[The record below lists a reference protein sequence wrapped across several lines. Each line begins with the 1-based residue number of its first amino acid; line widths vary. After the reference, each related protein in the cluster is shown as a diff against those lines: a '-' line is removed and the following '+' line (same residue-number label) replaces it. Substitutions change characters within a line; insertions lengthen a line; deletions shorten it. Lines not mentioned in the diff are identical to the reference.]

1 MTVTVEKVVD
11 ATRWR
16 EILGCL
22 PAYDFGHTY
31 DFHRISQINGEG
43 EPVAF
48 SVIDSVTGPRGF
60 WPLLRRPIVGT
71 LDFDFTSVYGYAGPV
86 FAANADPDET
96 AALLIS
102 AIEKSGEVTLF
113 SRMHPLCA
121 GHLSKE
127 HIGLKISD
135 IVVIEVGDDED
146 VGRLYRG
153 GHRREIVKSLD
164 AGIQLEICEDK
175 KIVDE
180 FHDIYAEAMS
190 ALRADQFYYFDK
202 TYITSM
208 IESKDFDSIF
218 ITARLNGAPV
228 SSSMFIVT
236 GTTMQYYLSG
246 TASGY
251 RKLSPAK
258 AIIAEAH
265 KLAVK
270 RGLQYLVLGGGVGA
284 ARDPLFEFK
293 AGFSKLTMPFH
304 VTKRTLNARR
314 YAELRGSAGAPA
326 DTDFFPAYR
335 APAL

>member
-1 MTVTVEKVVD
+1 MTVNVEKIVD
-11 ATRWR
+11 PSHWR
-16 EILGCL
+16 EILGSL

-71 LDFDFTSVYGYAGPV
+71 SDFDFTSVYGYAGPL
-86 FAANADPDET
+86 FAADADPDAT

-113 SRMHPLCA
+113 SRMHPLYA
-121 GHLSKE
+121 GRLSGN

-135 IVVIEVGDDED
+135 VVVIEVGKDED
-146 VGRLYRG
+146 VARQYRG
-153 GHRREIVKSLD
+153 SHRREIGKSIE
-164 AGIQLEICEDK
+164 AGIELEICEAANN
-175 KIVDE
+175 VDE
-180 FHDIYAEAMS
+180 FHHIYAEAMS
-190 ALRADQFYYFDK
+190 ALHADQFYCFDK
-202 TYITSM
+202 TYIADMASAQ
-208 IESKDFDSIF
+208 DFETIV
-218 ITARLNGAPV
+218 ITARLNNIPV

-236 GTTMQYYLSG
+236 GAVMQYYLSG
-246 TASGY
+246 TTAGH

-265 KLAVK
+265 RLAVK

-304 VTKRTLNARR
+304 VTKRILNARR
-314 YAELRGSAGAPA
+314 YAELRASAGAPA
-326 DTDFFPAYR
+326 DTNFFPAYR
-335 APAL
+335 APTL